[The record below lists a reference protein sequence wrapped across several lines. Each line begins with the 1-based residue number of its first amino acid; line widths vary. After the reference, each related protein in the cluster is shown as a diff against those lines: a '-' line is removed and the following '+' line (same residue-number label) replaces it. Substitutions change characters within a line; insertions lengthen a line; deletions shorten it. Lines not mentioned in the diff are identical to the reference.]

1 MKMSYKKIV
10 LERYYLE
17 QSHKKINDNNNKISK
32 LQNTLKLK
40 KEKKEKQKETL
51 RKARNIYKEIREK
64 KTEAETETEPTKE
77 EQTINNKTNFITID
91 NYVFREYYNNT
102 FIDTNNTDT
111 NTI

>member
-1 MKMSYKKIV
+1 MKMSYKKLL

-40 KEKKEKQKETL
+40 KEKKEKQKENL

-64 KTEAETETEPTKE
+64 KTETEPTKE

-91 NYVFREYYNNT
+91 NYIFREYYNNT
-102 FIDTNNTDT
+102 FIDTNNT

>member
-1 MKMSYKKIV
+1 MSYKKIL

-17 QSHKKINDNNNKISK
+17 QTHKKINDNKNNNKISK

-64 KTEAETETEPTKE
+64 KTETETETEPTKE

-91 NYVFREYYNNT
+91 NYIFREYYNNT
-102 FIDTNNTDT
+102 FIDTNNT

>member
-1 MKMSYKKIV
+1 MSYKKIV

-17 QSHKKINDNNNKISK
+17 QANKKINKNNNKISK

-40 KEKKEKQKETL
+40 KEKKEKQKENL

-64 KTEAETETEPTKE
+64 NTETEPTTKE

-91 NYVFREYYNNT
+91 NYVFREYYNNIV
-102 FIDTNNTDT
+102 IDTNNT